1 MGKLALACFAAAGF
15 LIPSAGLSAS
25 ATLGPPPSLHAPA
38 GAAAAAKALAKYR
51 AAMIALPKPPNMVF
65 TYTESRGGPLRIVT
79 GVHRVYRDSAGYQRN
94 DTLELNGATIR
105 PPQTQTFFRP
115 TWPYHADQFAAP
127 AAEYDAAY
135 AGIATVNGRRAFVF
149 RVKRHDAAPFSVTEL
164 DLDASSSLPL
174 RERFSAAT
182 PQCDG
187 TGWIEFAL
195 SGQYWLPS
203 AVSADCTITTPPGS
217 QYKHTIRFADYR
229 FPVAIPNDVLH
240 PVGAGPQ

>member
-1 MGKLALACFAAAGF
+1 MSKLALAWFAAAGL
-15 LIPSAGLSAS
+15 LIPSAGLPAS
-25 ATLGPPPSLHAPA
+25 ATLATPSIVHAPA

-65 TYTESRGGPLRIVT
+65 TYTESRGSPLRIVT

-105 PPQTQTFFRP
+105 PPLTQTFFRP
-115 TWPYHADQFAAP
+115 TWPYHADQFAVSAS
-127 AAEYDAAY
+127 EYDATY
-135 AGIATVNGRRAFVF
+135 TGIATVNGRRVYVF
-149 RVKRHDAAPFSVTEL
+149 RVKRHDAAPFSITEL
-164 DLDASSSLPL
+164 DLDTSSSMPL

-187 TGWIEFAL
+187 TGWIEFAQ

-203 AVSADCTITTPPGS
+203 AVSADCTMTTAPSS

-240 PVGAGPQ
+240 PVGAGTQ